1 MRGRERK
8 GKVILFGG
16 GSLRP
21 SQRRAERAA
30 RRSQKRADERA
41 AFLREADEI
50 IADFFAF
57 EAATR
62 GPEEPD
68 SF

>member
-21 SQRRAERAA
+21 AQRRAERAA
-30 RRSQKRADERA
+30 RRSQKRAGEREWRA
-41 AFLREADEI
+41 HEAR
-50 IADFFAF
+50 A
-57 EAATR
+57 
-62 GPEEPD
+62 
-68 SF
+68 

>member
-30 RRSQKRADERA
+30 RRSQKRADERQ
-41 AFLREADEI
+41 AFLREADAI
-50 IADFFAF
+50 MSDFFAF
-57 EAATR
+57 EAAAR
-62 GPEEPD
+62 GPEDRP
-68 SF
+68 

>member
-8 GKVILFGG
+8 GKVIMFGG

-21 SQRRAERAA
+21 SQRRAEKVA

-41 AFLREADEI
+41 WRQLELDIPIRTTWGKEDA
-50 IADFFAF
+50 
-57 EAATR
+57 
-62 GPEEPD
+62 
-68 SF
+68 